1 MATWRPDQYLLF
13 EEERTRPCRDL
24 VSRIRVDHVRTAID
38 LGCGTGTSTA
48 VLAERWPEAQI
59 TGLDS
64 STEMLERARRD
75 APQREWV
82 QGDIA
87 GWSKLDQGGYGVV
100 FSNAAMHWVPD
111 HAAVYP
117 RLFARVAA
125 DGALAIQVPYNLDS
139 PAHVVMR
146 DLAASQSWRD
156 RFPANGVRQW
166 FVHEAGFY
174 YDLLAARASRID
186 IWETTYMQVMPNVEA
201 IAEWYKGTG
210 MRPFLDA
217 LASGADRAAFI
228 GDYVNAIRSEYEVRA
243 DGRVLFPFRR
253 LFLIAAR

>member
-13 EEERTRPCRDL
+13 EEKRTRPCRDL
-24 VSRIRVDHVRTAID
+24 AGRIRVDRVRIAID
-38 LGCGTGTSTA
+38 LGCGTGTSTM
-48 VLAERWPEAQI
+48 VLAERWPDASI
-59 TGLDS
+59 AGLDS
-64 STEMLERARRD
+64 SSSMLERARSD
-75 APQREWV
+75 SPQREWL

-87 GWSKLDQGGYGVV
+87 EWANADLGTYDLI
-100 FSNAAMHWVPD
+100 FSNAAMHWVDD

-117 RLFARVAA
+117 RLLARVAPG
-125 DGALAIQVPYNLDS
+125 GALAIQVPYNLDS

-146 DLAASQSWRD
+146 EVATSPNWRAK
-156 RFPANGVRQW
+156 FPAGGVRQW

-174 YDLLAARASRID
+174 YDLFAASASMID
-186 IWETTYMQVMPNVEA
+186 IWETTYMQVMANAAA

-217 LASGADRAAFI
+217 LASEADRAAFI
-228 GDYVNAIRSEYEVRA
+228 AAYVEGIRSAYEIRA

-253 LFLIAAR
+253 LFLIAYR